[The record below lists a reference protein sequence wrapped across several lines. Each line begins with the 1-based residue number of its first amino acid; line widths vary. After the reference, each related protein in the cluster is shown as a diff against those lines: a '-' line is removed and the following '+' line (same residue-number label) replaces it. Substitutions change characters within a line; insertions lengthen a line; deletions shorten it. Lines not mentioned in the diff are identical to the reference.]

1 MFKIIR
7 FSQSRIGTHGVLL
20 KGELPLCVTLEL
32 PWKDNKRNESCIPEG
47 VYYCEKGLKYVR
59 VNGVNSRSGILI
71 HSGNTTSDTSG
82 CILVGQQFSPLG
94 IVNSKYALEDF
105 LKAIPDTFKLTIER
119 S

>member
-7 FSQSRIGTHGVLL
+7 FSESRLGTHGVLL

-32 PWKDNKRNESCIPEG
+32 PWLENKRNISCIPEG

-59 VNGVNSRSGILI
+59 VNGVNNRSGILI
-71 HSGNTTSDTSG
+71 HSGNTIADSSG
-82 CILVGQQFSPLG
+82 CILVGQQFSALG
-94 IVNSKYALEDF
+94 IINSKYALEDL
-105 LKAIPDTFKLTIER
+105 LKAVPDTFKIEIER